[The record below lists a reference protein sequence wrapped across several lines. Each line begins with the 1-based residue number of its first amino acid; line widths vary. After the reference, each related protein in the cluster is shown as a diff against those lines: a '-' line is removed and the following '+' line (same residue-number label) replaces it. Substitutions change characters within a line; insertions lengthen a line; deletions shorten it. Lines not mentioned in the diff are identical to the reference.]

1 MDNEKDVVLYKE
13 TFYDKIFKPQV
24 ITLENGHT
32 VRRRRSRT
40 PVILLALALAIAW
53 ALHMTGF
60 SLATIVNRFPKLIDR
75 KSVV

>member
-24 ITLENGHT
+24 ITLDNGHT

-40 PVILLALALAIAW
+40 PVILLGLALVIAW

-60 SLATIVNRFPKLIDR
+60 SLATIVNSFT
-75 KSVV
+75 